1 MKTMQKGFTLIELMI
16 VVAIIGILAA
26 VAIPAYQNYT
36 VRAKVT
42 EMLSVA
48 SAAKT
53 EISEA
58 FQSGG
63 MIGVNGAAIS
73 INATSVNSK
82 YVAQVGVDTNGKIV
96 ILSTEDTSLPTDAQ
110 DASMAL
116 VPYIQQDGV
125 TGATVLVGGDGDPT
139 ATVTASNG
147 ETLQWACVSAGN
159 ATAISR
165 GIATPPNTA
174 LVLPTAPT
182 GVDFEAVAVDGAKPM
197 PAKYVP
203 SECK

>member
-1 MKTMQKGFTLIELMI
+1 MI

-42 EMLSVA
+42 EMLSVG
-48 SAAKT
+48 SAAKA

-63 MIGVNGAAIS
+63 IVGVNGAVTS
-73 INATSVNSK
+73 IAASPVTSK
-82 YVAQVGVDTNGKIV
+82 YVASVVGTRNTGAIT
-96 ILSTEDTSLPTDAQ
+96 ITSSTDASLPTEAQ
-110 DASMAL
+110 GKTIKL
-116 VPYIQQDGV
+116 TPYINVSG
-125 TGATVLVGGDGDPT
+125 TSTVLS
-139 ATVTASNG
+139 ATTVSNG
-147 ETLQWACVSAGN
+147 ETLQWACGSIGT
-159 ATAISR
+159 ATAVSR
-165 GIATPPNTA
+165 GLTA
-174 LVLPTAPT
+174 AQARGT
-182 GVDFEAVAVDGAKPM
+182 M

>member
-1 MKTMQKGFTLIELMI
+1 MECCSLMI

-48 SAAKT
+48 SAAKA

-63 MIGVNGAAIS
+63 MAGVAGAAQS
-73 INATSVNSK
+73 INATTVSSK
-82 YVAQVGVDTNGKIV
+82 YVAQVGVDVNGKIG
-96 ILSTEDTSLPTDAQ
+96 ILSSTDASLPTDAQ
-110 DASMAL
+110 GASMAL
-116 VPYIQQDGV
+116 IPYIR
-125 TGATVLVGGDGDPT
+125 TAAATPATVTLVGGTTNPT
-139 ATVTASNG
+139 VSNG
-147 ETLQWACVSAGN
+147 ETLQWACVSQG
-159 ATAISR
+159 TASAAAR
-165 GIATPPNTA
+165 GIASTVLTA
-174 LVLPTAPT
+174 TVT
-182 GVDFEAVAVDGAKPM
+182 GVTIPAAGTGFTNVATTVDGAKPM

>member
-42 EMLSVA
+42 EMLSVG
-48 SAAKT
+48 SAAKA

-63 MIGVNGAAIS
+63 IVGVNGAV
-73 INATSVNSK
+73 TSLAASPVTSK
-82 YVAQVGVDTNGKIV
+82 YVASVVGTRNTGAIV
-96 ILSTEDTSLPTDAQ
+96 ITSSTDASLPTEAQ
-110 DASMAL
+110 GKTIKL
-116 VPYIQQDGV
+116 VPYIVAAGG
-125 TGATVLVGGDGDPT
+125 TTAAPLSASTV
-139 ATVTASNG
+139 SNG
-147 ETLQWACVSAGN
+147 ETLQWACGSVGT
-159 ATAISR
+159 ATGVSR
-165 GIATPPNTA
+165 GLTA
-174 LVLPTAPT
+174 
-182 GVDFEAVAVDGAKPM
+182 AVVRGTM

>member
-1 MKTMQKGFTLIELMI
+1 MKSIQKGFTLIELMI

-42 EMLSVA
+42 EMLSVG

-53 EISEA
+53 EISEG

-63 MIGVNGAAIS
+63 MIGVAGAALS
-73 INATSVNSK
+73 LNKTATTSK
-82 YVAQVGVDTNGKIV
+82 YVAQVGVDPASGKIV
-96 ILSTEDTSLPTDAQ
+96 VLSATDTTNDKTGLPTDAQ
-110 DASMAL
+110 GHAIAL
-116 VPYIQQDGV
+116 VPYITPTKADGSLDTARV
-125 TGATVLVGGDGDPT
+125 LAATTVG
-139 ATVTASNG
+139 NG
-147 ETLQWACVSAGN
+147 ETLQWTCVSEGN
-159 ATAISR
+159 AAAVGR
-165 GIATPPNTA
+165 GLTTPPTVVFA
-174 LVLPTAPT
+174 AQTGT
-182 GVDFEAVAVDGAKPM
+182 GVVATTPVTTAMAM

>member
-1 MKTMQKGFTLIELMI
+1 MKSMQKGFTLIELMI

-42 EMLSVA
+42 EMLSVG
-48 SAAKT
+48 SAAKA

-63 MIGVNGAAIS
+63 IVGVNGAVTS
-73 INATSVNSK
+73 INASPVTSK
-82 YVAQVGVDTNGKIV
+82 YVASVRGAPNTGAIT
-96 ILSTEDTSLPTDAQ
+96 ITSSTDASLPTEAQ
-110 DASMAL
+110 SKTIRL
-116 VPYIQQDGV
+116 VPYIVAAGGTTSAV
-125 TGATVLVGGDGDPT
+125 LGAATV
-139 ATVTASNG
+139 SNG
-147 ETLQWACVSAGN
+147 ETLQWACGSVGT
-159 ATAISR
+159 ATAVSR
-165 GIATPPNTA
+165 G
-174 LVLPTAPT
+174 L
-182 GVDFEAVAVDGAKPM
+182 GAAAARGTM